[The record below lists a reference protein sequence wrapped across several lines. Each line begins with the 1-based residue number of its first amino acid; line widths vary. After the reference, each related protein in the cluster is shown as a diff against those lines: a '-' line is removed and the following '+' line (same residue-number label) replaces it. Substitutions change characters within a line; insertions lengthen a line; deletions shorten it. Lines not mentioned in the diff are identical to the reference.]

1 MNGSSTIAE
10 ERAEDRPAKG
20 DRALHR
26 AVRAA
31 CAALPCTSLDDPGPW
46 YPARRDALR
55 EVVALI
61 EMGASPNHR
70 NSEGQTAFDIASGDP
85 TCLNAMHAAHHRYAQ
100 WNVRLSRKMA
110 EDRDAVG
117 NTALHR
123 AVKEGNAQVADDLL
137 RLGARVEQMNR
148 YGITP
153 FYAAVAAG
161 DAEMAKV
168 LIRGSSREGIEAA
181 ASQACRNGD
190 TPLHLAAELGR
201 KDILRLLVRP
211 VTDFTLTALDIE
223 NADGMTPA
231 AAAEM
236 AGHDGLARWLRRD
249 TRALGRRWGIYAAFG
264 AMLALFAL
272 VGLARRQGWPDGWL
286 GI

>member
-1 MNGSSTIAE
+1 MDE
-10 ERAEDRPAKG
+10 PAEDRPAKG

-46 YPARRDALR
+46 YPARRDALS

-61 EMGASPNHR
+61 ERGASPNHR
-70 NSEGQTAFDIASGDP
+70 NSEGQTAFDIAADDP
-85 TCLNAMHAAHHRYAQ
+85 TCLNAMREAHSRYAK
-100 WNVRLSRKMA
+100 WNVRLSRKIA
-110 EDRDAVG
+110 ENRDAVG

-123 AVKEGNAQVADDLL
+123 AVKEGSAQVSEDLL

-168 LIRGSSREGIEAA
+168 LIRGSSREGIEIAA
-181 ASQACRNGD
+181 AQACRNGD
-190 TPLHLAAELGR
+190 TPLHLAAETGR
-201 KDILRLLVRP
+201 KDILRMLVRP
-211 VTDFTLTALDIE
+211 VSDFTLTALDAE
-223 NADGMTPA
+223 NADGATPA
-231 AAAEM
+231 DVAEA
-236 AGHDGLARWLRRD
+236 AGHDGLAQWLRRD
-249 TRALGRRWGIYAAFG
+249 TRDWGRRWGPWAALG
-264 AMLALFAL
+264 ASAALF
-272 VGLARRQGWPDGWL
+272 LAVAAVRRFGPFW
-286 GI
+286 I

>member
-1 MNGSSTIAE
+1 MDESAK
-10 ERAEDRPAKG
+10 DRPAKG

-31 CAALPCTSLDDPGPW
+31 CAALPDTSLDDPGPW
-46 YPARRDALR
+46 YPGRRDALR

-61 EMGASPNHR
+61 ERGASPNHR
-70 NSEGQTAFDIASGDP
+70 NSEGQTAFDIAEGDP
-85 TCLNAMHAAHHRYAQ
+85 TCLNAMRGAHSRYAK
-100 WNVRLSRKMA
+100 WNVRLSRKIA
-110 EDRDAVG
+110 ENRDAVG

-123 AVKEGNAQVADDLL
+123 AVKEGNAQVAADLL

-168 LIRGSSREGIEAA
+168 LILGSPREGIEAA
-181 ASQACRNGD
+181 AAQACRNGD
-190 TPLHLAAELGR
+190 TPLHLAAEMGR
-201 KDILRLLVRP
+201 KDILRMLVRP
-211 VTDFTLTALDIE
+211 VSDFTLTALDAE
-223 NADGMTPA
+223 NADGATPA
-231 AAAEM
+231 GVAEM

-249 TRALGRRWGIYAAFG
+249 TRDIGRRRGIYAISG
-264 AMLALFAL
+264 AVAALFAL
-272 VGLARRQGWPDGWL
+272 VWLARRHGWPDGWL